1 MNMKISAMEDPS
13 VRRLYISIAII
24 SAIFISVTSLYGL
37 IEAVRGYLTDSIIT
51 VGENLVDIEWPLP
64 YFAKPVTYLSFSLV
78 AFWYSITHIYH
89 KKFVEISQ
97 LKRSFLIFFSLIV
110 AFGSGYEVLYN
121 FTVWGALM
129 SAEAFSGILNPDF
142 LNIAYPNPKTPWNLV
157 FATKL
162 FIALFVISLHSL
174 YILKTNEPKK

>member
-1 MNMKISAMEDPS
+1 M
-13 VRRLYISIAII
+13 
-24 SAIFISVTSLYGL
+24 
-37 IEAVRGYLTDSIIT
+37 
-51 VGENLVDIEWPLP
+51 
-64 YFAKPVTYLSFSLV
+64 
-78 AFWYSITHIYH
+78 
-89 KKFVEISQ
+89 SQ